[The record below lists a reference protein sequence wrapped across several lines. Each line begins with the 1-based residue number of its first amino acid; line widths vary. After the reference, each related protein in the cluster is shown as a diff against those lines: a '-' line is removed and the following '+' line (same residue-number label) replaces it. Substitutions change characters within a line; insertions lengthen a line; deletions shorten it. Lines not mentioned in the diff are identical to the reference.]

1 MLFHEKNFLL
11 LFMPAVFIGYLI
23 LKKVSKSYIITLLVL
38 SSACFYCI
46 NNTYNIFVI
55 TFSIIINFY
64 LGICISKYPEKNI
77 FLVAGII
84 FNVIYLGIFKYSNF
98 LIGNINIILNT
109 KFGYTSIELPLAI
122 SFFTFQQIAY
132 LVDTK
137 RGLINGSNLR
147 IYSFFVLF
155 FPQLIAG
162 PIVRFQQIVEQ
173 VQNLSFLRNS
183 SIFFIAGFCLFSIG
197 LAKKVMIADGIGTL
211 TEDLFIIIESNRI
224 PSLAEAWVGMVSFG
238 LQIYFD
244 FSAYSDMAIG
254 LALMLG
260 IRLPVNFNSPYKAL
274 NIIDFWRRWHITLS
288 QFLRDYLY
296 IPLGGNKL
304 GKIRGCLNALLVMT
318 IGGLWHGASWTFLL
332 WGFFHGILIGFTHF
346 STNFLKKRNPLS
358 LILSQIILNKYFL
371 FFLITLSWV
380 LFRSDNFLHA
390 KIIYQS
396 LFGMNGID
404 ISRSLS
410 SYFLN
415 SNLRCNG
422 FLPNQELDLT
432 MIPFLP
438 FFLIHVWYF
447 PNSNQLIGLDKK
459 IKKPSYLI
467 QLLCLIFFFLS
478 IKISLEDTFYDFIFF
493 KF

>member
-1 MLFHEKNFLL
+1 MLFHEKDFLL
-11 LFMPAVFIGYLI
+11 LFMPAVIIGYLI
-23 LKKVSKSYIITLLVL
+23 LKKVSKSHIIILLAL

-46 NNTYNIFVI
+46 HNTYNIFVI

-64 LGICISKYPEKNI
+64 LGFCISRYPKKKL

-84 FNVIYLGIFKYSNF
+84 FNVTYLGIFKYSNF
-98 LIGNINIILNT
+98 LIENINIILDT
-109 KFGYTSIELPLAI
+109 KFGYTDIELPLAI

-137 RGLINGSNLR
+137 KGIIKVSNFR

-173 VQNLSFLRNS
+173 VHNLSFLKNS
-183 SIFFIAGFCLFSIG
+183 SNFLTAGFCLFSIG
-197 LAKKVMIADGIGTL
+197 LVKKVIMADGIGTL
-211 TEDLFIIIESNRI
+211 TEGLFIILETNRI
-224 PSLAEAWVGMVSFG
+224 PSVAEAWIGMISFG

-260 IRLPVNFNSPYKAL
+260 IHLPVNFNSPYKAL
-274 NIIDFWRRWHITLS
+274 NIVDFWRRWHITLS

-296 IPLGGNKL
+296 IPLGGNKQ
-304 GKIRGCLNALLVMT
+304 GKIRCCLNALLVMT

-332 WGFFHGILIGFTHF
+332 WGFFHGTLIGFTHF
-346 STNFLKKRNPLS
+346 GTNFLKKRNPLS

-380 LFRSDNFLHA
+380 LFRSDNFIHA

-404 ISRSLS
+404 ISRSLG

-415 SNLRCNG
+415 LNIRCNG
-422 FLPNQELDLT
+422 FLPNQELDIT
-432 MIPFLP
+432 IIPFLP
-438 FFLIHVWYF
+438 LFLIHVWYL
-447 PNSNQLIGLDKK
+447 PNSNQLICLNKK
-459 IKKPSYLI
+459 INEPSYPI
-467 QLLCLIFFFLS
+467 QLLCLIFFFIS
-478 IKISLEDTFYDFIFF
+478 IKISFEDTFYDFIYF